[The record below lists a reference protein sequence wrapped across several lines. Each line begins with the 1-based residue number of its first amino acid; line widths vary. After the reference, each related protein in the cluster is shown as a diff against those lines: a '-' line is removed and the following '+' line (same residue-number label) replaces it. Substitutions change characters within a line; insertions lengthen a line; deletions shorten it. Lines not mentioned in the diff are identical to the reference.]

1 MKNILA
7 LILIVLLE
15 LSCSAQHVDTL
26 QFTYRGNTPIGW
38 KITED
43 TLFVHTDTA
52 IVLKSDIF
60 ISVFVDES
68 GDVHDPMLSSIVLSS
83 DNSSCIYEYY
93 YDMSGE
99 PFSPQSCS
107 ENSLL
112 YSYIKSHQKEILDLY
127 RQHIANTQFIVVGY
141 APPNLY
147 TIYQLCHLYFLP
159 IQ

>member
-1 MKNILA
+1 MKNIF
-7 LILIVLLE
+7 IFISVVLFE
-15 LSCSAQHVDTL
+15 FSCSAQHVDTL
-26 QFTYRGNTPIGW
+26 QFTYRGSVVKGW

-43 TLFVHTDTA
+43 TLFVHADSA

-99 PFSPQSCS
+99 PFSPQCCS
-107 ENSLL
+107 DNSLL
-112 YSYIKSHQKEILDLY
+112 YSYIKSYQKEILDLY
-127 RQHIANTQFIVVGY
+127 RQHIADTKFILVGY
-141 APPNLY
+141 APPGFY
-147 TIYQLCHLYFLP
+147 TMYQRCYLYFLP